1 MNDIKPTHAVP
12 VPAYYVETNKDDEI
26 SLVDLF
32 LVLRR
37 RKAAILLTL
46 LACTALAVVAIF
58 FFGSEKITYT
68 TSIKIGGKP
77 QIEPNSVALTKLR
90 EIYIPITKGA
100 ISGNEAL
107 STLKI
112 NARAP
117 ENSDLVVIET
127 QTRDENRELVKQ
139 LHKLVAERLVA
150 DHNKQLSQNKTAIEN
165 QIERLRLT
173 LESLKSS
180 TYLTT
185 LRNDVATLRQRY
197 LDSEGLSNNEKLDLK
212 DELRFLQNKLIEE
225 EQSTTMKTIEMQS
238 KLNELRYQLE
248 TMPETSLAGLALE
261 TDKKG
266 RSPLV
271 IIALGVILGGIL
283 GIFTAFMVELL
294 SKVKEEEKR
303 RAAENAT

>member
-1 MNDIKPTHAVP
+1 MNDIKPTTPVP

-37 RKAAILLTL
+37 RKMVILLTL
-46 LACTALAVVAIF
+46 LACTALAVAATF
-58 FFGSEKITYT
+58 FTVGKTTYT

-77 QIEPNSVALTKLR
+77 QIEPNSAALTKLR
-90 EIYIPITKGA
+90 ETYIPVTKDA
-100 ISGNEAL
+100 VSGNEAM
-107 STLKI
+107 SALKI

-127 QTRDENRELVKQ
+127 QTRDENHELVKQ
-139 LHKLVAERLVA
+139 LHKLVAERLIA
-150 DHNKQLSQNKTAIEN
+150 EHDKQLSQNRTAIEN

-173 LESLKSS
+173 LEGLKNS

-197 LDSEGLSNNEKLDLK
+197 LDSEDLSENVKLDLK

-225 EQSTTMKTIEMQS
+225 EQATTMKTIEMQS
-238 KLNELRYQLE
+238 TINELRYQLE
-248 TMPETSLAGLALE
+248 TIPKTSLAGLALE

-271 IIALGVILGGIL
+271 IITLGIILGGIL
-283 GIFTAFMVELL
+283 GIFAAFMVELL